1 MSSSY
6 EEKAGLGIY
15 LYCLARPECL
25 SVVKSLADQGVPG
38 VDERHPISLL
48 QQDELVAVIGEVDL
62 SEFSDQNLQ
71 ALDWVAPRACRH
83 EVVVETIMGASPV
96 LPVKFGTI
104 FRSPTSL
111 IGLLSQHE
119 DTISRFLEELRDKA
133 EWSVK
138 GYLDEEVARRKVA
151 AADPAIQS
159 RLATLSPSPGARY
172 FQQKQID
179 GMIEVALRVWA
190 GRLTRDIHEALAAHA
205 VEATELGFLSSAA
218 TGRPERMIFNGSFLV
233 THAALPDFRAA
244 VADLVQAHSANG
256 LTVELQGPWPPYNF
270 CPNLSGTLSPSLPLQ
285 GGGDGGGGR
294 IGS

>member
-6 EEKAGLGIY
+6 EEKADPVIY

-25 SVVKSLADQGVPG
+25 SVVKSLAEQGVPG
-38 VDERHPISLL
+38 VDERRPISLL

-83 EVVVETIMGASPV
+83 EVVVEAIMGASPV

-111 IGLLSQHE
+111 IGLLTQHG

-159 RLATLSPSPGARY
+159 RLATLPPSPGARY

-179 GMIEVALRVWA
+179 GMIEVALRVWSR
-190 GRLTRDIHEALAAHA
+190 RLTDDIYEALAAHA
-205 VEATELGFLSSAA
+205 AEATELGLLSSAA
-218 TGRPERMIFNGSFLV
+218 TGRPECMIFNGSFLV
-233 THAALPDFRAA
+233 PYSGLPHFRA
-244 VADLVQAHSANG
+244 VVEHQMRIRSEDG
-256 LTVELQGPWPPYNF
+256 LTLELRGPWPPYNF
-270 CPNLSGTLSPSLPLQ
+270 CPNLSEVSPSELPRESAT
-285 GGGDGGGGR
+285 G
-294 IGS
+294 